1 MPVEQT
7 SETLYLV
14 DGFALI
20 FQNYF
25 ALNRGKLDEGMTS
38 PAGAP
43 TSAIYGFTRDMMFLR
58 DTVAPS
64 HLVCV
69 FDPPGKTFRD
79 AIFSDY
85 KAQRSPTPDDL
96 VSQIPVI
103 REELLPAMRIPVV
116 EVANFEADDVLATL
130 ARAGEARGMQV
141 FICSSDKDCRQ
152 LLTDRVKVYNLRKR
166 ELYDATSLR
175 ADWGVRP
182 DQVVDFQTLVG
193 DAVDNIPGAKGI
205 GAKTA
210 AKLLQDY
217 GTLDNLM
224 TKLHEIPGKKQEN
237 LRDFVPMLEL
247 TRKLVKLDAMVPF
260 KQEWDLWGLQEF
272 DAPRLHGLF
281 KQWGFRRFA
290 DQVAPRA
297 VQSAA
302 PPAKPTG
309 EFLQGDLFGGEPT
322 SHGPPRDPNWQAT
335 YHLVNTPAGFAD
347 FLKQLKQQK
356 RFAVDLETT
365 SLDPHEADVVGLAF
379 CWKPG
384 EGWYLALR
392 GPAGEALLDPATTLA
407 SLKLILEDPVIAKL
421 NQNIKYDWQVL
432 LRHDIQLAGVVG
444 DSMIAAYLL
453 DPGARSL
460 SMDELSRDHL
470 QHRPIPISELIGK
483 GKKQLRMDQVQTA
496 QVAEYAA
503 EDADVAW
510 RLCDVL
516 EPRLQAIHFHRAGDA
531 TDQGF
536 FLYDDLEIP
545 LIEVLAHLEYTGVR
559 LDVPFLNRMAVD
571 LAAQLQ
577 LIEQK
582 LYDLAGRQ
590 FNIGSLKQLRDLLF
604 KEMAFKPEKRTA
616 LTSEAS
622 TDQETL
628 ESLATQGAH
637 PHVEFPRQLLEQ
649 RKIAKLKST
658 YVDALPALVSPR
670 TGRVHTKLNQA
681 AATTGRLSSSEPN
694 LQNIPIRT
702 ELGGQI
708 RRAFLPEEGW
718 LLLAA
723 DYSQVELRLLAHFS
737 KDEQLQ
743 QAFADDHDIHQLVAS
758 QIFNVAPKAVDSAM
772 RRIAKTVNFGVIY
785 GMSAFGLAQRLEM
798 KQEDASTF
806 IDAYFARYP
815 RVLDYQDQL
824 LRDCIRDGYVAT
836 ILGRRRPIVGVRA
849 SSTYKSRNQPEREAI
864 NMQIQGSAADLI
876 KVAMLNLHRRMKREQ
891 RRSRLLMQIH
901 DELVFEVPPGEHD
914 AMVAMVRD
922 EMAGALADRI
932 SVRLAVDIGV
942 GPNWLDTTEA

>member
-1 MPVEQT
+1 MPAEPTQ
-7 SETLYLV
+7 ETLYLV

-20 FQNYF
+20 FQNFF

-38 PAGAP
+38 PTGAP

-58 DTVAPS
+58 DTVAPT

-79 AIFSDY
+79 AIFPEY

-96 VSQIPVI
+96 ISQIPVI
-103 REELLPAMRIPVV
+103 RDELLPAMRIPVV

-141 FICSSDKDCRQ
+141 FICTSDKDCRQ
-152 LLTDRVKVYNLRKR
+152 LLTDRIKVYNLRKR
-166 ELYDATSLR
+166 ELYDAVSLHN
-175 ADWGVRP
+175 DWGVRP

-193 DAVDNIPGAKGI
+193 DSVDNIPGAKGI
-205 GAKTA
+205 GEKTA

-217 GTLDNLM
+217 GTLDNLVA
-224 TKLHEIPGKKQEN
+224 KLDEIPGKKKDN
-237 LRDFVPMLEL
+237 LRDFLPMLDL
-247 TRKLVKLDAMVPF
+247 TRTLVKLDTQVPF
-260 KQEWDLWGLQEF
+260 EQAWDRWHLQEP

-290 DQVAPRA
+290 DQVAPRV
-297 VQSAA
+297 VQ
-302 PPAKPTG
+302 PAKPTG
-309 EFLQGDLFGGEPT
+309 EFLQGDLFGGEAT

-335 YHLVNTPAGFAD
+335 YHLVNAPQGFAD
-347 FLKQLKQQK
+347 FLVQLQQQK

-365 SLDPHEADVVGLAF
+365 SLDAHEADIVGMAF
-379 CWKPG
+379 CWKAG
-384 EGWYLALR
+384 EAWYLALR
-392 GPAGEALLDPATTLA
+392 GPAGETTLDPAKTLA
-407 SLKLILEDPVIAKL
+407 ALKPILEDANIGKI

-432 LRHDIQLAGVVG
+432 LRHEVQLAGVVG
-444 DSMIAAYLL
+444 DSMIAGFLL

-460 SMDELSRDHL
+460 GMDELSRDHL
-470 QHRPIPISELIGK
+470 QHRPIPIRELIGK
-483 GKKQLRMDQVQTA
+483 GKKQIRMDQVPTA

-510 RLCDVL
+510 RLCDLL
-516 EPRLQAIHFHRAGDA
+516 EPRLQALHFRRSKDSAND
-531 TDQGF
+531 GF
-536 FLYDDLEIP
+536 HLYDDLEIP
-545 LIEVLAHLEYTGVR
+545 LIEVLAHLEFTGVR

-571 LAAQLQ
+571 LDAQLQ
-577 LIEQK
+577 TIEQT
-582 LYDLAGRQ
+582 LYDLAGKQ
-590 FNIGSLKQLRDLLF
+590 FNIGSLKQLRDILF
-604 KEMAFKPEKRTA
+604 KEMGFKPEKRTA

-628 ESLATQGAH
+628 ESLATQESH

-658 YVDALPALVSPR
+658 YVDALPLLVSKR

-681 AATTGRLSSSEPN
+681 SASTGRLSSSEPN
-694 LQNIPIRT
+694 LQNIPSRT

-708 RRAFLPEEGW
+708 RRAFLPQEGW

-723 DYSQVELRLLAHFS
+723 DYSQVELRMLAHFS
-737 KDEQLQ
+737 RDEQLQ
-743 QAFADDHDIHQLVAS
+743 QAFTDDQDIHQLVAS
-758 QIFNVAPKAVDSAM
+758 QIFNVASSAVDRSM

-798 KQEDASTF
+798 KQEDANTF

-815 RVLDYQDQL
+815 RVLEYQDQL
-824 LRDCIRDGYVAT
+824 LRDCIRDGYVST
-836 ILGRRRPIVGVRA
+836 ILGRRRAIVGVRG

-864 NMQIQGSAADLI
+864 NMPIQGSAADLI
-876 KVAMLNLHRRMKREQ
+876 KVAMLNLHRRLKREQ
-891 RRSRLLMQIH
+891 HRSRMLMQIH
-901 DELVFEVPPGEHD
+901 DELVFEVPPDERD
-914 AMVAMVRD
+914 AMVAMVRE
-922 EMAGALADRI
+922 EMASALAERI

-942 GPNWLDTTEA
+942 GPNWLDTTDA